1 MKTLTLALTITITL
15 ALSSCISPR
24 RDEPP
29 LPPFLYP
36 GTIITTPEGAYI
48 LDILWLGTDEE
59 LPNLTSDF

>member
-1 MKTLTLALTITITL
+1 MKTNLLLLIALMMT
-15 ALSSCISPR
+15 ACIGPR

-48 LDILWLGTDEE
+48 LDILWLGTDED
-59 LPNLTSDF
+59 LPPHPSDL